1 MNIDAIVRD
10 IISGKQIDRDTALS
24 LASDKADLWELLHGA
39 NKIREHFHH
48 DKVHLCSIINAK
60 SGACAEDCKFC
71 AQSARHSN
79 EAKVYPLVPKPEIR
93 QGYQRTRE
101 IGAHG
106 YSIVTSGNAL
116 DDDEISNIA
125 EAIGNLSAEHPA
137 GQDNPYL
144 CGSLG
149 RLSKENILKL
159 KSAGLSK
166 AHHNLETSRRYFKHV
181 CSTHSYDERIET
193 IRNLKAAG
201 LRVCSGGIFGL
212 GENWEDRIDLA
223 LTLRELDVES
233 IPLNFLIP
241 IKGTSMGDAKP
252 LAPQEIL
259 RIIAIYRYV
268 LPKKDIRIC
277 AGREKNL
284 GDMQSW
290 IFYAGATG
298 MMIGGY
304 LTQPGRKVEEDLQ
317 MLKSLGLK
325 YEPQITRIK

>member
-1 MNIDAIVRD
+1 MNISSIVKD
-10 IISGKQIDRDTALS
+10 IISGKQIDQLAAKF

-39 NKIREHFHH
+39 NAIRQHFHQ

-60 SGACAEDCKFC
+60 SGACSEDCKFC
-71 AQSARHSN
+71 AQSVHHNSQA
-79 EAKVYPLVPKPEIR
+79 EVYPLVSESEIR
-93 QGYQRTRE
+93 RGYRRSRE

-106 YSIVTSGNAL
+106 FSIVTSGNAL
-116 DDDEISNIA
+116 DENEISGIA
-125 EAIGNLSAEHPA
+125 DSIRRLSAEYPSDK
-137 GQDNPYL
+137 GNPYI

-149 RLSKENILKL
+149 RMSKENILKL
-159 KSAGLSK
+159 KSAGLNK
-166 AHHNLETSRRYFKHV
+166 AHHNLETSRRYFKQV
-181 CSTHSYDERIET
+181 CSTHSYDQRIET

-201 LRVCSGGIFGL
+201 LRVCSGGIFGM
-212 GENWEDRIDLA
+212 GETWDDRIDMALA
-223 LTLRELDVES
+223 LRELDVES

-241 IKGTSMGDAKP
+241 IMGTLMQDAKP
-252 LAPQEIL
+252 LTPQEIL
-259 RIIAIYRYV
+259 RIIAVYRYI
-268 LPKKDIRIC
+268 LPAKDIRIC

-325 YEPQITRIK
+325 YEPQITQI